1 MVCSQSKEEE
11 GLSQFINGINAFR
24 EMGGEGGKAVCC
36 YSAECST
43 Y

>member
-11 GLSQFINGINAFR
+11 SLSQFINGINAFK
-24 EMGGEGGKAVCC
+24 ELGGEGERAVCC
-36 YSAECST
+36 YNAECSK